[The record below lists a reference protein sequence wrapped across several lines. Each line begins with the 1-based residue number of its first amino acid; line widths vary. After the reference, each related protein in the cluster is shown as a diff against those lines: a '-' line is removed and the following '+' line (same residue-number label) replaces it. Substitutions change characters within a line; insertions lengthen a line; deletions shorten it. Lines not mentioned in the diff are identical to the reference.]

1 MMTKASRDI
10 LIKGN
15 ADNLQVVDHDTIEK
29 YRELED
35 KYEFNLESMLSNAP
49 QIDLS
54 RSKRFLEL
62 SPITNR
68 MYEKY
73 LHKKKEKAKQRRIEE
88 QVARMQL
95 KQAQKDKD
103 DGLEL

>member
-1 MMTKASRDI
+1 MKGTSRDI
-10 LIKGN
+10 PIKGN
-15 ADNLQVVDHDTIEK
+15 ADNLQVVDHSKIEK

-35 KYEFNLESMLSNAP
+35 KYEFKLEATLSNAP

-62 SPITNR
+62 SPITNYA
-68 MYEKY
+68 YEKY
-73 LHKKKEKAKQRRIEE
+73 LHKAKEKEKQRRIEE
-88 QVARMQL
+88 EVARMQL
-95 KQAQKDKD
+95 KKAQQEKD